1 MEQENEL
8 KKLMNQLE
16 IMVET
21 VSNDPT
27 IQYPELRRILRFIN
41 KVILVVDQAFQD
53 VLNTFDGLRYVTDKE
68 VQSGDLNLLV
78 EDVELLRKRD
88 RYRDVEYICGRLY
101 TLKEIFHQQIK
112 PVIDKQAYNLDGWK
126 EVFWL
131 IEDREGKIIM
141 MVDKLIWDIRNT
153 IIKFESNQITLEELK
168 IKANDSYHQLKFSI
182 EELHKLNNKIMGF
195 SGEAGI
201 MELTSIG
208 DEKRIQTITMKPI
221 NNPWISGSFYL
232 LAAVIVLT
240 LLMVIAKMI
249 SPFALPIIIIG
260 GLIIFS
266 IIGAFQLKNDDRLS
280 DKSFISLMGLTF
292 KQIPFIRSNKEQ

>member
-8 KKLMNQLE
+8 RKLVDQLE

-21 VSNDPT
+21 VTNDSSL
-27 IQYPELRRILRFIN
+27 INPELRRILKFIN

-53 VLNTFDGLRYVTDKE
+53 VLNTFDDLRYVTDKD
-68 VQSGDLNLLV
+68 VQSGDLSLLI

-101 TLKEIFHQQIK
+101 TLKEIFHRQIE
-112 PVIDKQAYNLDGWK
+112 PVINKQAYQVDSWK

-141 MVDKLIWDIRNT
+141 MVDRLIWDIRNT
-153 IIKFESNQITLEELK
+153 IEKFESNQITLNELRNT
-168 IKANDSYHQLKFSI
+168 ANTSYHQLKTSI

-201 MELTSIG
+201 MELTNIG
-208 DEKRIQTITMKPI
+208 DDKKIQTITMKPK

-232 LAAVIVLT
+232 VTAVIILS
-240 LLMVIAKMI
+240 LLMVIARMI
-249 SPFALPIIIIG
+249 SPFVLPIVIIG

-266 IIGAFQLKNDDRLS
+266 IIGAFQLRNDDRLS
-280 DKSFISLMGLTF
+280 DKSFIELMGLAF
-292 KQIPFIRSNKEQ
+292 KQVPFIRSNKEG